1 MSDTKRV
8 NITVSLEMHDYYKEQ
23 ARKSGVSMSA
33 AMSTSLYQHMMNS
46 IALQKKLDK

>member
-8 NITVSLEMHDYYKEQ
+8 NISVSLEMHDFYKEQ

-33 AMSTSLYQHMMNS
+33 AMSTALYQHMMNLM
-46 IALQKKLDK
+46 AVQKKLEK